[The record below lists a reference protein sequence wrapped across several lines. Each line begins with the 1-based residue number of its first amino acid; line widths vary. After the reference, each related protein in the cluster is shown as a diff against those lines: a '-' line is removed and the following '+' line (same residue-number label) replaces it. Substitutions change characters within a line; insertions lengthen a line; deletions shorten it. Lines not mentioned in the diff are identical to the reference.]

1 MQGVI
6 LVCFCLVHGL
16 YLIFPQGRVGSK
28 GGGGGVVGILSGLT
42 QSLLLT
48 QMKFE
53 SQVQF
58 NSKIVLVLLRV
69 YLLVVKLVNQ
79 FNI

>member
-1 MQGVI
+1 M
-6 LVCFCLVHGL
+6 
-16 YLIFPQGRVGSK
+16 
-28 GGGGGVVGILSGLT
+28 VGILSGLT

>member
-1 MQGVI
+1 MGE
-6 LVCFCLVHGL
+6 
-16 YLIFPQGRVGSK
+16 R
-28 GGGGGVVGILSGLT
+28 GGGGISSGNCWLSGLT

-58 NSKIVLVLLRV
+58 NSNIHLLLLLLSNF
-69 YLLVVKLVNQ
+69 LLVDK
-79 FNI
+79 